1 MSTTPPPFLWDFNQL
16 ERAKMKRNKRRA
28 QLQHRFNEAARAD
41 AVVGDV
47 FELQCKELARPHA
60 QQHYD
65 VCAHCLTL
73 FLA

>member
-1 MSTTPPPFLWDFNQL
+1 
-16 ERAKMKRNKRRA
+16 MKKKKRRA